1 MPFSW
6 PSSWFNFGLAKE
18 PLNWLIVGV
27 VATIWLI
34 AFHVIMQGFTSMQ
47 GSSSSSGAPGT
58 VPSPQVG
65 SALNNTPMGGDPSEI
80 FSDDNEAK
88 YYGDGWLANP

>member
-6 PSSWFNFGLAKE
+6 PSSWFNFDLAKH
-18 PLNWLIVGV
+18 PLNWLVVGV

-47 GSSSSSGAPGT
+47 GGTLGSGGAPGT
-58 VPSPQVG
+58 TPSPQVG
-65 SALNNTPMGGDPSEI
+65 NALTNTPDTDPTEI
-80 FSDDNEAK
+80 FTDDTEAR
-88 YYGDGWLANP
+88 YVGDGWLANP